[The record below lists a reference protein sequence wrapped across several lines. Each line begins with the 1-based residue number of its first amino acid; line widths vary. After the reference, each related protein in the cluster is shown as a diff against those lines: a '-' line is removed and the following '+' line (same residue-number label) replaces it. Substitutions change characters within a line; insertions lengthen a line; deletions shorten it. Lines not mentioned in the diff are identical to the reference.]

1 MESLLVAGLM
11 RGPQLDIFL
20 LLCSIPSLMNRSITY
35 DIDASSYTY
44 MTTWFWSGD
53 IFLSSTVTNT
63 CDVGQARTTPFAQVI
78 IIPGATEPQGMAKCL
93 DSQAG

>member
-1 MESLLVAGLM
+1 M

-53 IFLSSTVTNT
+53 IFFIKHSNKH
-63 CDVGQARTTPFAQVI
+63 
-78 IIPGATEPQGMAKCL
+78 M
-93 DSQAG
+93 

>member
-53 IFLSSTVTNT
+53 IFFIKHSNKH
-63 CDVGQARTTPFAQVI
+63 
-78 IIPGATEPQGMAKCL
+78 M
-93 DSQAG
+93 